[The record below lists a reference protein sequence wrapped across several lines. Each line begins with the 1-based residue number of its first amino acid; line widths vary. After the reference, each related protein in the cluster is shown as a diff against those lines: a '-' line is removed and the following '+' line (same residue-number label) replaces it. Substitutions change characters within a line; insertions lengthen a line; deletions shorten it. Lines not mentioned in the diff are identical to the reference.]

1 MFSLSN
7 NILVSLSN
15 SIMRCVSNIEKEQP
29 ISNIDPNIDP
39 NIDILDRLESQEP
52 LNEKSV
58 DTFEKQK
65 PTKIPIYIPQYCNNP
80 LQKHTKH

>member
-15 SIMRCVSNIEKEQP
+15 SIMRYLSNIEKEQP
-29 ISNIDPNIDP
+29 IP

-65 PTKIPIYIPQYCNNP
+65 PTKTPIYIPQYCNNP

>member
-15 SIMRCVSNIEKEQP
+15 SITRYLSNIEKEQP
-29 ISNIDPNIDP
+29 IP

-80 LQKHTKH
+80 LQKPTKH

>member
-29 ISNIDPNIDP
+29 IPNIDP

-80 LQKHTKH
+80 LQKPTKN

>member
-1 MFSLSN
+1 
-7 NILVSLSN
+7 
-15 SIMRCVSNIEKEQP
+15 MRCVSNIEKEQP
-29 ISNIDPNIDP
+29 IPNIDP

-80 LQKHTKH
+80 LQKPTKH

>member
-15 SIMRCVSNIEKEQP
+15 SIMRYFSNIEKEQP
-29 ISNIDPNIDP
+29 IP

-58 DTFEKQK
+58 DIFEKQN
-65 PTKIPIYIPQYCNNP
+65 PTKIQIYIPQYCNNP

>member
-7 NILVSLSN
+7 DILVSLSN
-15 SIMRCVSNIEKEQP
+15 SIMRCVSNIKKEQP
-29 ISNIDPNIDP
+29 IPNIDP

-80 LQKHTKH
+80 LQKPTKH